1 MKKIISLVII
11 LTLASTLFC
20 SCGKTKERIDGK
32 TFDFAYAQDSLHV
45 LYCSSENSQK
55 FPAAEILDYRM
66 TAENGTLT
74 ITGKDESY
82 TGSYTVK
89 KVMKDY
95 VLYNFVIDGEESIV
109 SFGTKENPDGTVAY
123 SIIWAVKG
131 YTVNFVSLN

>member
-1 MKKIISLVII
+1 MKKIISLVVV
-11 LTLASTLFC
+11 LALVSALFC

-55 FPAAEILDYRM
+55 FPAAEVLDYTM

-74 ITGKDESY
+74 ITGENESF
-82 TGSYTVK
+82 TGSYAVK
-89 KVMKDY
+89 KVMKEY
-95 VLYNFVIDGEESIV
+95 VLYTFVIDGEESVV
-109 SFGTKENPDGTVAY
+109 SFGAKENPDGTVTY

-131 YTVNFVSLN
+131 YTVNFVSLD